1 MRSQVRNLWDWSK
14 AMATNA
20 GALSSVA
27 AAPRAASRD
36 SPASNEETGA
46 WLVRDEVAMGTA
58 IRVELWCEDAARGEA
73 ATCEVMAEM
82 HRIDR
87 TMSPHK
93 ADSELSIINRDASRA
108 PVPLSN
114 EMFLLLVQAQR
125 FSQFSQGAFDITYAS
140 AGCLYD
146 YREGVAPGAAALEQA
161 RAAIGWK
168 HLELDAR
175 MRSVR
180 FARPGMRIDL
190 GGFAKGHAVDN
201 AAAILARHGIR
212 HAHVAAGGDSRVIGD
227 KRGRPWTIGVRDPR
241 RDNGLAALLPLVDTA
256 ISTSGD
262 YERFFEKNGVRHHHI
277 VDPATGASPSAV
289 RSVTVLAPDGLTCE
303 ALSKTVFVLG
313 VQRGMDLVE
322 SLGGVDAIVVDAA
335 GNLHF
340 SSGMAAGG
348 TPARH

>member
-1 MRSQVRNLWDWSK
+1 MRSPARHFWDWSK
-14 AMATNA
+14 AMATTA
-20 GALSSVA
+20 GALHSAPAPLRVA
-27 AAPRAASRD
+27 GQEPGGWQARD
-36 SPASNEETGA
+36 
-46 WLVRDEVAMGTA
+46 DVAMGTA
-58 IRVELWCEDAARGEA
+58 IRVELWCEDAARGNSA
-73 ATCEVMAEM
+73 IDEVMAEM

-93 ADSELSIINRDASRA
+93 ADSELSIINRDAASS
-108 PVPLSN
+108 PVALSN

-146 YREGVAPGAAALEQA
+146 YRDGVAPSAAALEQG

-168 HLELDAR
+168 NLELDAR
-175 MRSVR
+175 TRSVR
-180 FARPGMRIDL
+180 FTRPGMRIDL

-201 AAAILARHGIR
+201 AATILMRHGIR

-241 RDNGLAALLPLVDTA
+241 QADGLAALLPLEDTA

-277 VDPATGASPSAV
+277 VDPATGASPSAG
-289 RSVTVLAPDGLTCE
+289 RSLTVLAPDGLTCE

-313 VQRGMDLVE
+313 AQRGMELIE
-322 SLGGVDAIVVDAA
+322 SLEGVDAIVVDAA
-335 GNLHF
+335 GRLHF
-340 SSGMAAGG
+340 SSGMSAGG

>member
-1 MRSQVRNLWDWSK
+1 MTDVRSPVRSLWEWSR
-14 AMATNA
+14 A
-20 GALSSVA
+20 ALSAPAPPHA
-27 AAPRAASRD
+27 ADGAA
-36 SPASNEETGA
+36 GI
-46 WLVRDEVAMGTA
+46 WLARDEVVMGTA
-58 IRVELWCEDAARGEA
+58 IRVELWCEDAARGHA
-73 ATCEVMAEM
+73 AIDDVMAEM

-93 ADSELSIINRDASRA
+93 PDSELSCINRDAARK
-108 PVPLSN
+108 PVPLSS
-114 EMFLLLVQAQR
+114 EMFVLLVQAQR
-125 FSQFSQGAFDITYAS
+125 FSQLSHGAFDITYAS

-146 YREGVAPGAAALEQA
+146 YREGVVPSAQALEQG

-168 HLELDAR
+168 NLELDAR
-175 MRSVR
+175 TRSVK

-201 AAAILARHGIR
+201 AAAILMRHGIH

-241 RDNGLAALLPLVDTA
+241 RADGLVALLPLQDTA

-262 YERFFEKNGVRHHHI
+262 YERFFERNGVRHHHI
-277 VDPATGASPSAV
+277 VDPATGTSPASV
-289 RSVTVLAPDGLTCE
+289 RSVTVLAADGLTCE

-313 VQRGMDLVE
+313 VQRGMDLIE
-322 SLGGVDAIVVDAA
+322 SLEGVDAIVVDAA
-335 GNLHF
+335 GELHY
-340 SSGMAAGG
+340 SSGMAAGR

>member
-1 MRSQVRNLWDWSK
+1 MRKHSVRSPVRHLWDWSK
-14 AMATNA
+14 AMATSA
-20 GALSSVA
+20 GALHS
-27 AAPRAASRD
+27 APAPLRVVK
-36 SPASNEETGA
+36 EEAGV
-46 WLVRDEVAMGTA
+46 WLARDEVAMGTA
-58 IRVELWCEDAARGEA
+58 IRVELWCEDAARGHLA
-73 ATCEVMAEM
+73 IDEVMAEM

-93 ADSELSIINRDASRA
+93 ADSELSRINRDAASS
-108 PVPLSN
+108 PVALSN

-125 FSQFSQGAFDITYAS
+125 FSQFSNGAFDITYAS

-146 YREGVAPGAAALEQA
+146 YREGVAPSAAALEKG
-161 RAAIGWK
+161 RAAIGWRN
-168 HLELDAR
+168 LELDAR
-175 MRSVR
+175 TRSVR

-201 AAAILARHGIR
+201 AAAILMRHGIH

-241 RDNGLAALLPLVDTA
+241 CADGLAALLPLEDTA

-262 YERFFEKNGVRHHHI
+262 YERFFERNGVRHHHI

-289 RSVTVLAPDGLTCE
+289 RSVTVLAADGLTCE

-313 VQRGMDLVE
+313 ALRGIELVE
-322 SLGGVDAIVVDAA
+322 SVEGVDAIVVDAA
-335 GNLHF
+335 GELHF
-340 SSGMAAGG
+340 SSGMSAGR
-348 TPARH
+348 TPARHQ